1 MQPYWFHAGSESG
14 FQRRLRK
21 VWLPGSAV
29 RYPKQRCS
37 RPALLMSFSR
47 QCLTLLV
54 LVPAISWGVAP
65 RYLARSESL
74 CDVDKQMC
82 IRGSLVYRSN
92 SRVLSLSGRVSKAP
106 GPGWVRILFRG
117 TNRLDQPSTTI
128 MEFPIRGAHSEI
140 IDKSFIPD
148 NPQIDNWRIF
158 YVVFEPDKEAGRAA
172 RGLD

>member
-1 MQPYWFHAGSESG
+1 
-14 FQRRLRK
+14 
-21 VWLPGSAV
+21 
-29 RYPKQRCS
+29 
-37 RPALLMSFSR
+37 MSLTR
-47 QCLTLLV
+47 HLLTLLV
-54 LVPAISWGVAP
+54 LLPTLCWGVAP
-65 RYLARSESL
+65 RYLARSELL

-92 SRVLSLSGRVSKAP
+92 SRVLTLSGRVSKTS

-128 MEFPIRGAHSEI
+128 MEFPIRGAFSEI

-158 YVVFEPDKEAGRAA
+158 YVVFEPDKEADRAA
-172 RGLD
+172 RDLD